1 MLEISKANISI
12 AINAILWYGTGCHA
26 RNVDIN
32 LETLEKIF
40 ECDDNASRQ
49 ELYNNL
55 IGYDVD
61 YECSFIKGNK
71 IEVSPIKECYFNIP
85 LSIRA
90 ILYSFKGDEL
100 FCDDI
105 DDMSISMT
113 EFTKDVD
120 EHIRYML
127 Q

>member
-1 MLEISKANISI
+1 MTEINKANISI
-12 AINAILWYGTGCHA
+12 AINAILWYGSGCHG

-32 LETLEKIF
+32 LEILESVF

-55 IGYDVD
+55 VGYDVN
-61 YECSFIKGNK
+61 YESSFIKGNK
-71 IEVSPIKECYFNIP
+71 IDVSPVKECYFNVP
-85 LSIRA
+85 SSVRA
-90 ILYSFKGDEL
+90 ILYSFKEDEL

-105 DDMSISMT
+105 DDMSISIS
-113 EFTKDVD
+113 EFMNDVD
-120 EHIRYML
+120 EHVRYML